1 MRCLGRIFE
10 RPPGSGNLWIAYYH
24 RGKEIR
30 ESVAKQLGKPNKR
43 VTEPD
48 AERALKRRIKEMAG
62 GRFCGPQQDR
72 VTVAEVLDHY
82 ERERRMNGTNL
93 RSICP
98 RLKVIRHGL
107 GALRVVDLGPTRIKA
122 WRDELLT
129 RGRHGIAYKPSTVN
143 GTLAYLHAALMQ
155 AQEDELIAFV
165 PRVPRLRNADN
176 PRQGFFEV
184 AEFWAVYERLGHE
197 VVRDIV
203 HFLYRSG
210 WRHEEATG
218 LRWEWVD
225 RARGRVIVPDT
236 KNDEGA
242 ALPLVDD
249 RGQPNELG
257 KIVERRWREREYRRR
272 DGTTG
277 LSEWV
282 FHRHGKRIV
291 DFRWQWRRAC
301 NEAGVGHKIPH
312 DFRRTAVRDL
322 VDAGVDPHVAMSIT
336 HHKDPK
342 MLKRYNIVDT
352 RRMAVALRRA
362 DDYRE
367 AQRAM
372 VSSALVP
379 AGHGQIGGRTRTVLG
394 KSTSCQEDADHS
406 RVMQYHPLMSRASD
420 CSGGLTSDER
430 RPRR

>member
-1 MRCLGRIFE
+1 MRGLGRIFE

-24 RGKEIR
+24 RGREIR
-30 ESVAKQLGKPNKR
+30 ESVAKLLGKPNEL

-62 GRFCGPQQDR
+62 GRFCGPHQDR

-82 ERERRMNGTNL
+82 ERELRTNGTNL
-93 RSICP
+93 RSIRP
-98 RLKVIRHGL
+98 RLKAIRNGL
-107 GALRVVDLGPTRIKA
+107 GALRVVDLGPTRIKM

-129 RGRHGIAYKPSTVN
+129 HGGDGTAYKPSTVN

-165 PRVPRLRNADN
+165 PKVPRLRNADN
-176 PRQGFFEV
+176 PRQGFFEG
-184 AEFWAVYERLGHE
+184 AEFWAVYERLRQE
-197 VVRDIV
+197 VIRDIV

-210 WRHEEATG
+210 WRHEEVTG

-225 RARGRVIVPDT
+225 RARGRVVIPDT

-249 RGQPNELG
+249 RGELNELG
-257 KIVERRWREREYRRR
+257 KIVERRWRDREYRRH
-272 DGTTG
+272 DSATG

-282 FHRHGKRIV
+282 FHRHGKRIA

-301 NEAGVGHKIPH
+301 EEAGVGRKIPH

-322 VDAGVDPHVAMSIT
+322 VDAGVDPHVAMAIT

-352 RRMAVALRRA
+352 RRMAAALRRA

-367 AQRAM
+367 AQRAVM
-372 VSSALVP
+372 PTALVP
-379 AGHGQIGGRTRTVLG
+379 SGHGQIGGRTRTAVK
-394 KSTSCQEDADHS
+394 KSTPSQIDADHS
-406 RVMQYHPLMSRASD
+406 RVMQYHPWMFRATD
-420 CSGGLTSDER
+420 
-430 RPRR
+430 